1 MIQFKKVEEKH
12 EEKSDFIV
20 LRLYSSKERDV
31 IINRKQIESVYDMID
46 DRGGGENKAA
56 SYTQV
61 NIIGNKFGFKVRE
74 QVSDI
79 LKLIS

>member
-1 MIQFKKVEEKH
+1 
-12 EEKSDFIV
+12 
-20 LRLYSSKERDV
+20 
-31 IINRKQIESVYDMID
+31 MID